1 MERAT
6 EKSRSLVREPVWEL
20 ARFFP
25 LQGDW
30 TEQDYLNLP
39 DNTRVEL
46 SDGRLIVLPMPTI
59 SHQKIVQFF
68 LRVLEAYLVG
78 KYEDALVLV
87 ASVPVR
93 LNADRVR
100 EPDVL
105 VVLEGEI
112 NQKQDEFVQ
121 HPDLVVEV
129 LSPSNRN
136 NDLVEKRREYAEA
149 GIPEYWIVDPQA
161 KQITILVL
169 KRGKYI
175 EQGQHGR
182 GTKAVSILLKGFE
195 VDVDTVW
202 QKAGL

>member
-1 MERAT
+1 MEPTT
-6 EKSRSLVREPVWEL
+6 EKAHYLIREPVWEI

-59 SHQKIVQFF
+59 SHQKIVQF
-68 LRVLEAYLVG
+68 LLHMLERFLVG
-78 KYEDALVLV
+78 KYESALVLV

-93 LNADRVR
+93 LGNGRVR

-112 NQKQDEFVQ
+112 NQKQDEFVE

-129 LSPSNRN
+129 LSPSNRS
-136 NDLVEKRREYAEA
+136 NDLVDKRTEYAEA
-149 GIPEYWIVDPQA
+149 AISEYWIVDPQA
-161 KQITILVL
+161 KRITVLVL

-175 EQGQHGR
+175 EHGQFDR
-182 GTKAVSILLKGFE
+182 GQKATSALLKGFE
-195 VDVDTVW
+195 VDTNAVW